1 MIGSNLRLVVTIA
14 QDYLNLGLPL
24 SDLISEGRI
33 KQSIKLALSNQVKTI
48 RLPVH
53 LVEKISKIWRIA
65 VEMAHDLGR
74 APNDDELAEE
84 IGMSPDR
91 VAELR
96 SGPVRSTSL
105 DALIDDDGST
115 EFGEIIE
122 DQEARTSYEWLRD
135 RDLQGRVQTALQFL
149 DHREKEIVLQ
159 RFGLNG
165 SQPKTLG
172 QLGETIGLPRE
183 RIGQLQGRALL
194 KLRRALTKEDRST
207 RVDRT
212 IAAKMPSP
220 GRGNG
225 DKPIGVRDKSFAC
238 AVAELGGRTVSFG
251 MFAKRKF

>member
-1 MIGSNLRLVVTIA
+1 MIGSNLRAVVTIA
-14 QDYLNLGLPL
+14 QDYVNLGLPL

-33 KQSIKLALSNQVKTI
+33 KQSIKLALSNQAKTI

-53 LVEKISKIWRIA
+53 LVEKISKVRRLA

-105 DALIDDDGST
+105 DVLIDDDGSG

-135 RDLQGRVQTALQFL
+135 GGLQGRVQTALQFL
-149 DHREKEIVLQ
+149 DHREEIVLQ

-172 QLGETIGLPRE
+172 QLGETIGLTRE
-183 RIGQLQGRALL
+183 RIRQLQGRALL
-194 KLRRALTKEDRST
+194 KLRRALTKEGRST

-212 IAAKMPSP
+212 IVSRMASP

-238 AVAELGGRTVSFG
+238 AVAELGGRTLSLG
-251 MFAKRKF
+251 TFAKRKF